1 MRWSCAASLF
11 LSILLSACS
20 ASTPVKSPAAPFTLP
35 PPPDDNYHHLSFD
48 QKLDYLA
55 ILLQARS
62 GVTVRADQQM
72 VDQEMKRI
80 LSAMS
85 LDEKGYTAAGVYVL
99 LLRGP
104 GRPQTNAE
112 RAPWENDL
120 LAVAQSDPMLTGA
133 IARRNFVSYPLF
145 QWNTEYFSSFQDS
158 LKRSLVIDAEH
169 GNARACAALAN
180 LDFKTLSDRDFKRE
194 KCADV
199 PGAPAIYRVEA
210 QAMARARQRMEQ
222 IDQAK
227 RAEALQ
233 LAQYCASV
241 GVPISSF
248 NNVDRGRSQERSV
261 GPDQYPDRNL
271 LKTNPAQFT
280 EEVADNLSRS
290 GELMKL
296 WTGSMITPVLTP
308 RTFMAM
314 ARPMCG
320 R

>member
-1 MRWSCAASLF
+1 MRRSCAASIF

-20 ASTPVKSPAAPFTLP
+20 ASAPVKAPAPFTLP
-35 PPPDDNYHHLSFD
+35 TPPDDNYHHLSFD

-55 ILLQARS
+55 VLLQVRS
-62 GVTVRADQQM
+62 ELNVRADQQT

-85 LDEKGYTAAGVYVL
+85 LDEKGYTSAGVYVL
-99 LLRGP
+99 LLRGA
-104 GRPQTNAE
+104 GRPQTNAD
-112 RAPWENDL
+112 RAPWESDL
-120 LAVAQSDPMLTGA
+120 LAVAQNDPVLTGA

-145 QWNTEYFSSFQDS
+145 QWSTEYFSSFQDS
-158 LKRSLVIDAEH
+158 LKRSLVFDAER

-210 QAMARARQRMEQ
+210 QAMAKARQRMEQ
-222 IDQAK
+222 IDQSE
-227 RAEALQ
+227 RAEAVQ
-233 LAQYCASV
+233 LAQYCTSV

-248 NNVDRGRSQERSV
+248 NNVDRGRSQERSL
-261 GPDQYPDRNL
+261 GPEQYPDRNL
-271 LKTNPAQFT
+271 LRTNPAQFT
-280 EEVADNLSRS
+280 EDVADNLSRS

-308 RTFMAM
+308 RTFQAM